1 MSRALLWFLLLAPAL
16 AAATSVPS
24 EREWRFR
31 VLLGDNEVGTHV
43 FRVEERDGERHVRS
57 DAQFTVRFLF
67 FDAYQYIHQAREHWR
82 GNCLQTL
89 ESKTDDNGKQLM
101 VRGQRN
107 GRQFD
112 VIASERHESLPAC
125 VMSFAYWNPAILEQP
140 QLLNVQTGELTPV
153 RVEPLGRETL
163 LVDGAP
169 QVAGRYA
176 LHAPRFRIDVW
187 YADDSQWVQ
196 LESRTGNGR
205 LLRYLIQ

>member
-1 MSRALLWFLLLAPAL
+1 MNRILLVLLLLAPTL
-16 AAATSVPS
+16 AAASTGQS

-31 VLLGDNEVGTHV
+31 VLLGDSEVGTHV
-43 FRVEERDGERHVRS
+43 FRVEERDGERRVRS

-67 FDAYQYIHQAREHWR
+67 FDAYQYTHQAREHWR

-89 ESKTDDNGKQLM
+89 ESQTDDNGESLA

-112 VIASERHESLPAC
+112 VITGDGRAALPAC
-125 VMSFAYWNPAILEQP
+125 VMTFAYWNPAILEQP
-140 QLLNVQTGELTPV
+140 QLLNVQTGELLPV
-153 RVEPLGRETL
+153 RVESLGRETL
-163 LVDGAP
+163 EVRGTP
-169 QVAGRYA
+169 RVAGRYA
-176 LHAPRFRIDVW
+176 LHAPGFRIDVW